1 MHPGFTANS
10 RCSASPFPSAL
21 YRASCAG
28 SLGRP
33 TKTWSTFLR
42 NHVGQMVSMDLFTV
56 PTITMRILFVLIV
69 LEHDRR
75 KVLHFNVTEHPTGAW
90 TAQQIVEAFADREAA
105 HYLIRDRDSRY
116 SAEVRL
122 RIQSCVIDFDLRS
135 YLDAASYCPLVH
147 ESCSESVDC

>member
-1 MHPGFTANS
+1 MATANPLWRTQNS
-10 RCSASPFPSAL
+10 WRTQDARYRHLRAHCIAHPARAHSAASPDLEHLP
-21 YRASCAG
+21 
-28 SLGRP
+28 
-33 TKTWSTFLR
+33 R

-105 HYLIRDRDSRY
+105 HYLIRDRDSRH
-116 SAEVRL
+116 SADLRL
-122 RIQSCVIDFDLRS
+122 RIQ
-135 YLDAASYCPLVH
+135 PLGMQ
-147 ESCSESVDC
+147 EILTAPQSPWQNPYAERL